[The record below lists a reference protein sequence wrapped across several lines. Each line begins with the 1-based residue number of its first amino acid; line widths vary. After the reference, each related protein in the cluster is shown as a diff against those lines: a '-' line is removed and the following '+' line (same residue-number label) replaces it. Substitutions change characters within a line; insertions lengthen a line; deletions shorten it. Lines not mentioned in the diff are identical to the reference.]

1 MKTLNLTP
9 DTLHRI
15 LTLTNAAALPDPA
28 ASNLLDFVHE
38 TVRNAETT
46 NDAAL
51 TLLDAS
57 EILRTCNSLLADYK
71 QPHIPGGVFQR
82 ATELQYGEGAEL
94 DQQINLIFISALLR
108 DPDTRQPLTDAGDL
122 LRDLG
127 HALYTPEDEDEQ

>member
-9 DTLHRI
+9 DSLHRV
-15 LTLTNAAALPDPA
+15 LTLTNAAALPDPLA
-28 ASNLLDFVHE
+28 GNLLDFIHE

-51 TLLDAS
+51 TLMDAS
-57 EILRTCNSLLADYK
+57 EILRTCDSLLADYE
-71 QPHIPGGVFQR
+71 QPRFPGGVFRR

-94 DQQINLIFISALLR
+94 DQQINLIFMSALIR
-108 DPDTRQPLTDAGDL
+108 DPDTRQPLTDAGAL
-122 LRDLG
+122 LFDLG